1 METRAG
7 ALSVATGRASPGAA
21 TRHHAVSRSPRVE
34 LTESYAFV
42 QPVIDTV
49 DDAEVC
55 TEEISSVPAVVP
67 AGRVVRAVPA
77 SAATNV

>member
-7 ALSVATGRASPGAA
+7 ALSAATGRASPGAA

-34 LTESYAFV
+34 FTESYAFV

-55 TEEISSVPAVVP
+55 TEEISSGSRA
-67 AGRVVRAVPA
+67 AGSVVRAVAA